1 MAKIRWAKSICN
13 LQNEIGQ
20 TKVRVR
26 IDGPNCLG
34 PMFDWA
40 RVRCSLFKYMNHED
54 GRYYMH
60 AHKEL
65 IIIRTLDLSFT
76 FVGNKAV
83 ERSVNFVMLYS
94 LFNGNWKLIVDAT
107 R

>member
-1 MAKIRWAKSICN
+1 MGKSCGKHKFFS
-13 LQNEIGQ
+13 LGGQ
-20 TKVRVR
+20 YYSL
-26 IDGPNCLG
+26 GHPN
-34 PMFDWA
+34 
-40 RVRCSLFKYMNHED
+40 
-54 GRYYMH
+54 MH

-94 LFNGNWKLIVDAT
+94 LFDGNWKLIVDAT